1 MKVEKDTE
9 EDAEEIN
16 VIGHDRLIKEDCIRR
31 KSPTTIENDLTKSF
45 KDKEWRFD
53 ATQETFETIGGTVG
67 MIKKNLDRG
76 RPILQR
82 KAEEEVKKEEK

>member
-1 MKVEKDTE
+1 MEEETE
-9 EDAEEIN
+9 ENAEEIN
-16 VIGHDRLIKEDCIRR
+16 VIGHDRLIREDCIRR

-76 RPILQR
+76 KSIIRCR
-82 KAEEEVKKEEK
+82 TGGDVKREEKQ